1 LTKEENKPAVFVAR
15 GASYLLIQ
23 NVASAGIQIL
33 AFAIIARLISQVDMG
48 LLTVFTLITSLAS
61 ISVGLGLP
69 SAAIKYIAEFLG
81 KGDRAGASGVAFKIL
96 KNSFLLSIPAALF
109 IFFLSDYISLSLL
122 ETTVYSPLFKVLAL
136 DVFAVAILPCL
147 QSSLIGAQKVRETAI
162 LMFLKLGLR
171 QILIVAFLLY
181 GFGLFGIVVAWVIG
195 DLIAV
200 SIYIAAMLKFLGAPV
215 SRLNTKHLLKF
226 SYPLYLSDVVNFLY
240 SWFDRVVLLAFLSLS
255 ELGIYSV
262 SLKAFGV
269 LESITLA
276 LSTTLFTKYSE
287 MHGRMGIGSVEKA
300 ITTSSRYICYVVTPL
315 AFGMLAVAS
324 PALSLFAG
332 ESYVTGYQPLMIL
345 SFFLALTSISA
356 SLAGLLMVLGET
368 LIILILTAANVGV
381 GIVIG
386 MAIIPF
392 LGVIGASL
400 LRGIAMIISLT
411 TAIWVLKKKMN
422 LTFDKEAFWKSI
434 MASSIMALVI
444 IAIQFSWYN
453 LYLLP
458 LYVGLAVLVYMGM
471 LKVLRAIRKEDINL
485 LRQYFGRFEFVIN
498 PIEAF
503 FLKRTKL

>member
-1 LTKEENKPAVFVAR
+1 LAKDENKPAVFVAR

-23 NVASAGIQIL
+23 NIASAGIQIL

-48 LLTVFTLITSLAS
+48 LLTVFTLITTLAS
-61 ISVGLGLP
+61 TLVGLGLP
-69 SAAIKYIAEFLG
+69 SAATKYIAEHIG
-81 KGDRAGASGVAFKIL
+81 KGDRAGASSVAFKIL
-96 KNSFLLSIPAALF
+96 KNNFLLSIPAALF
-109 IFFLSDYISLSLL
+109 IFFFSDYIGLSLL
-122 ETTVYSPLFKVLAL
+122 KTTIYSPLFKVLAL

-147 QSSLIGAQKVRETAI
+147 QNSLIGAQKIREAAMLI
-162 LMFLKLGLR
+162 LLKLGIR

-195 DLIAV
+195 DMITV
-200 SIYIAAMLKFLGAPV
+200 FIYIAAILKFLGTPV
-215 SRLNTKHLLKF
+215 SSLSMKHLLKF
-226 SYPLYLSDVVNFLY
+226 SSPIYLSELVTFMY

-269 LESITLA
+269 LDSINLA
-276 LSTTLFTKYSE
+276 ISTTLFTKYSE
-287 MHGRMGIGSVEKA
+287 MHGRMGIRSVEKA
-300 ITTSSRYICYVVTPL
+300 ISTASRYICYIVTPL

-345 SFFLALTSISA
+345 SFFLAFTSISA
-356 SLAGLLMVLGET
+356 SLSGLLLVLGKT
-368 LIILILTAANVGV
+368 SIIPLLTAANVGV
-381 GIVIG
+381 GIVFG
-386 MAIIPF
+386 MVLIPF

-400 LRGIAMIISLT
+400 LRGIAMVISLM

-434 MASSIMALVI
+434 VAGSIMALSI
-444 IAIQFSWYN
+444 IAVQFFWYN

-458 LYVGLAVLVYMGM
+458 LYLGLAVLVYMGM

-503 FLKRTKL
+503 LLSRTKL